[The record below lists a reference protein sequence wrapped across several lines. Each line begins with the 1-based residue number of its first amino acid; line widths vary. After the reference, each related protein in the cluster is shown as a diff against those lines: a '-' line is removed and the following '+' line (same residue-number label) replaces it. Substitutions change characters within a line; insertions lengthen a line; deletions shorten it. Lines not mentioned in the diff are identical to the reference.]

1 MGLVPY
7 LVRGVQSA
15 PRRSIVTQRASRGPQ
30 TRPQPPKLLDPPLS
44 NFFVEG
50 CTPHIAQGNLDRGSL
65 DEREEERTAS
75 APDEVVEKGSL
86 PQKSEKGSLPLPAA
100 HS

>member
-1 MGLVPY
+1 MDRRHG
-7 LVRGVQSA
+7 
-15 PRRSIVTQRASRGPQ
+15 PRPPSPTTPSTIKFGAAARPASEKGILIA
-30 TRPQPPKLLDPPLS
+30 KL
-44 NFFVEG
+44 
-50 CTPHIAQGNLDRGSL
+50 L

-100 HS
+100 YS